1 MPQNINEGENEN
13 DSKGMGEIPLYQA
26 SQGPWVSPPLSG
38 AGLKDLEHKQ
48 IKKMAYLHPPDAHA
62 NVHARTHA
70 RTHTDTDTDTDTQT
84 LTHARTHA
92 QSLGK
97 TRI

>member
-13 DSKGMGEIPLYQA
+13 DSKGMGERPLYQA

-70 RTHTDTDTDTDTQT
+70 RTHTDTQTQT